1 MLYPMLQNSGFSLST
16 DTNLYVKLNQIRN
29 VRERATLNNEDLSL
43 NTGNAKSCTMA
54 IQMVFSGLRLH
65 RANTGS
71 WSRPPN
77 SCLFSISCKAAA
89 PQTVASI
96 SPTQCNICIEL
107 KLHVVLSDLVTL
119 LLHLEFDAS
128 FQIDWQTSRPVA
140 ETWTSSI
147 SILRYPTWLHS
158 WCSSRPISLP
168 LSLFLD

>member
-71 WSRPPN
+71 
-77 SCLFSISCKAAA
+77 
-89 PQTVASI
+89 
-96 SPTQCNICIEL
+96 
-107 KLHVVLSDLVTL
+107 
-119 LLHLEFDAS
+119 
-128 FQIDWQTSRPVA
+128 
-140 ETWTSSI
+140 
-147 SILRYPTWLHS
+147 
-158 WCSSRPISLP
+158 
-168 LSLFLD
+168 